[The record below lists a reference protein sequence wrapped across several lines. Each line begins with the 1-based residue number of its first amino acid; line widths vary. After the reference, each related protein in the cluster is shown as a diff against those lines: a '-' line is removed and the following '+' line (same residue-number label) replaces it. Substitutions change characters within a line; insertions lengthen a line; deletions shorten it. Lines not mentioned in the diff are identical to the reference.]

1 MKKEYLIYKLS
12 EDLKEATR
20 IENELFRKFDVKRGL
35 RNEDGTG
42 VLVGLTKIG
51 NVVGYERIPGGGLKP
66 IPGKLFYRGYDV
78 DDLAHAIIKEKRF
91 GFEEIAYLL
100 LSGRLPDKEE
110 LSSFR
115 ELINDNMP
123 LEQKTKMN
131 IIELEG
137 NNIMNILARSV
148 LEMYRF
154 DPDADDT
161 SRDNLMRQSI
171 ELISKFPTI
180 IAYAYNMLRHA
191 THGRSLHIR
200 HPQENLS
207 IAENFLYMLK
217 KDYTEL
223 DARTLDL
230 LLVLQAEHGGGNNS
244 TFTVRVTSSTGTDT
258 YSSIAAGIGSLKGPL
273 HGGANIQVA
282 DMFHHLQENIQDW
295 TNVDEID
302 TYFTRMLNKE
312 AYNKTGLIYG
322 IGHAVYTISDPR
334 AILLKELA
342 RDLAREKGKER
353 EFAFL
358 ELLEERAIDVFGR
371 VKNNGKTVSSN
382 VDFYS
387 GFVYEM
393 IGLPQEIFTPLFAMA
408 RIVGWCAHRNEELNF
423 EGKRIIRPAYK
434 NVLDE
439 VTYIFVLYV
448 ATTKVQYLGAGLAG
462 GTLASIV
469 AYHLFSHVKTRVQA
483 WRDPW
488 AEIRGGGYQVA
499 QSLFAIGTG
508 GFIGMGLG
516 KGLPGSVP
524 VVESDFVFSAIS
536 EELGGVFAICLIM
549 VYLSSYIMFV
559 NIAMKMKK
567 QFYKLT
573 AFGLSVVFIFQVF
586 LCVGGVTKFI
596 PSTGVTLPLIS
607 YGGSSIV
614 TTIIIFSVI
623 QGMYVLNGKEEES
636 LEEETEKESS
646 KRKSRG

>member
-12 EDLKEATR
+12 EEMKEATR
-20 IENELFRKFDVKRGL
+20 IDNELFPKFDVKRGL

-51 NVVGYERIPGGGLKP
+51 NVVGYERVPGGGLKP

-78 DDLAHAIIKEKRF
+78 EDISHAIIKEKRF
-91 GFEEIAYLL
+91 GFEEVAYLL

-110 LSSFR
+110 LASFG
-115 ELINDNMP
+115 ELINDNMA

-137 NNIMNILARSV
+137 NNIMNILSRSV

-171 ELISKFPTI
+171 DLISKFPTI

-191 THGRSLHIR
+191 TFGRSLHIR
-200 HPQENLS
+200 HPQEKLS

-230 LLVLQAEHGGGNNS
+230 LLILQAEHGGGNNS

-258 YSSIAAGIGSLKGPL
+258 YSAIAAGIGSLKGPL

-282 DMFHHLQENIQDW
+282 DMFHHLQENIKDW
-295 TNVDEID
+295 KSVDEID

-312 AYNKTGLIYG
+312 VYNKTGLIYG
-322 IGHAVYTISDPR
+322 IG
-334 AILLKELA
+334 
-342 RDLAREKGKER
+342 DLAREKGKEE

-358 ELLEERAIDVFGR
+358 ELLEERAIATFGR

-382 VDFYS
+382 IDFYS

-434 NVLDE
+434 NVLDDLA
-439 VTYIFVLYV
+439 YIP
-448 ATTKVQYLGAGLAG
+448 
-462 GTLASIV
+462 I
-469 AYHLFSHVKTRVQA
+469 
-483 WRDPW
+483 
-488 AEIRGGGYQVA
+488 
-499 QSLFAIGTG
+499 
-508 GFIGMGLG
+508 
-516 KGLPGSVP
+516 
-524 VVESDFVFSAIS
+524 
-536 EELGGVFAICLIM
+536 
-549 VYLSSYIMFV
+549 
-559 NIAMKMKK
+559 KK
-567 QFYKLT
+567 
-573 AFGLSVVFIFQVF
+573 
-586 LCVGGVTKFI
+586 
-596 PSTGVTLPLIS
+596 
-607 YGGSSIV
+607 
-614 TTIIIFSVI
+614 
-623 QGMYVLNGKEEES
+623 
-636 LEEETEKESS
+636 
-646 KRKSRG
+646 R